1 MFGRRASEHEAVYA
15 KLVPQLEPLEAIAA
29 KSLASSLS
37 LSPHSSLICFLGYA
51 ERQWRHQER
60 RQQQQQQLRRR
71 DETKWSSRS
80 TGRTV
85 AALAEKHRTSA

>member
-37 LSPHSSLICFLGYA
+37 LSLLTALWYVFWAMLNDNDA
-51 ERQWRHQER
+51 
-60 RQQQQQQLRRR
+60 
-71 DETKWSSRS
+71 TRS
-80 TGRTV
+80 GG
-85 AALAEKHRTSA
+85 SNNNNS